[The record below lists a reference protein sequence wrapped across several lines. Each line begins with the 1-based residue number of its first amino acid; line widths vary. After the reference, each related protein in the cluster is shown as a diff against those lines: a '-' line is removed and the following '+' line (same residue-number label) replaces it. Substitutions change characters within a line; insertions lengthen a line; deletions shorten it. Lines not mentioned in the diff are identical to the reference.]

1 MALDPALD
9 QLAPQ
14 TNPMPPAPI
23 MAPQAPPAPPPQQ
36 GPPLGGPG
44 EVGPPQALLSPTPTA
59 QQKIPW
65 PEVHHP
71 PADYIRPPP
80 NRSAGELGKPWWPTV
95 GAQNYPGTA
104 PGPFSPQPSE
114 MYNVMASANGQMATW
129 SPPAIAQPASN
140 AASLAQMLMPMA
152 NLLTGGQFGRN
163 YNAASLQRYRAAREQ
178 LDLENERSERAYTAI
193 YQQYGSILSLGE
205 ADPKFDTRNA
215 LYNAAYQ
222 HQDRALQK
230 VIEDQGV
237 PAAISYLQHMDAV
250 HRMAQAGATTLRQ
263 ATKNDSDA
271 ETDRAWGV
279 PGASSGS
286 TPGSDYG
293 YPNLMRG
300 AGGAAQ
306 PAPGGSVP
314 PPPAGS
320 FDDQYIKANPNASS
334 PDIMQAAH
342 RAFNGGAPE
351 GKQSPGVERMIGQAQ
366 RYIAAQFDNAE
377 NIPAEPGD
385 DWQQTAQKRID
396 AAKKVDPEMGEK
408 ADALFNYRINPESE
422 TINKDYRGALEAFVG
437 KASGDRWKADTYKIA
452 EQYTS
457 PDKDNMKVMGRVAM
471 TNQAA
476 VNVFKAIN
484 DLHEEDSAIPRNII
498 NKWLQN
504 DFTGAGKYQNL
515 ANQLRIYVQNVA
527 GMQSASGVIR
537 MGQFHEMLRNI
548 QETQSPRSLRKAII
562 GDMQDVFSFVNEKRR
577 GWEALGRRDLVPGID
592 SRDYKTMRDIARI
605 NTNTGQ
611 AAPGSEQIVRTI
623 SNNDPANW
631 SRKLTP
637 DERKTPLPMN
647 EVRGYQTFIDRNK
660 DNPDPEIQNQ
670 VQFAIDQVG
679 GIQGI
684 ADKIPNVDWERK

>member
-14 TNPMPPAPI
+14 ANPMPPAPPVT
-23 MAPQAPPAPPPQQ
+23 APAPPPVPQQ
-36 GPPLGGPG
+36 GPPLGAPG
-44 EVGPPQALLSPTPTA
+44 EVGPPQSMLSPKPMA
-59 QQKIPW
+59 QW
-65 PEVHHP
+65 PQRDYP
-71 PADYIRPPP
+71 PASYIKPPP
-80 NRSAGELGKPWWPTV
+80 NRSPKELGGPWWPTE
-95 GAQNYPGTA
+95 GAKNYPGPA
-104 PGPFSPQPSE
+104 PGPYSPQPSE
-114 MYNVMASANGQMATW
+114 MYSVMADANGQLASW
-129 SPPAIAQPASN
+129 APPAVSQPASN

-163 YNAASLQRYRAAREQ
+163 YNAASLQRLRAAREQ
-178 LDLENERSERAYTAI
+178 LQFESDQRDAAHTAI
-193 YQQYGSILSLGE
+193 LQEYGGILALGE
-205 ADPKFDTRNA
+205 ADPKFDVKDA
-215 LYNAAYQ
+215 LAYAAWK
-222 HQDRALQK
+222 HQDHNLEK
-230 VIEDQGV
+230 VIADEGV

-250 HRMAQAGATTLRQ
+250 HRTAQAGATTLRQ
-263 ATKNDSDA
+263 STKDDNDAQTDA
-271 ETDRAWGV
+271 AWGV
-279 PGASSGS
+279 PGISG
-286 TPGSDYG
+286 GGARGGDYG

-300 AGGAAQ
+300 AQGGPAQ
-306 PAPGGSVP
+306 TAPGGAVP

-320 FDDQYIKANPNASS
+320 FDDQYIKAHPGAAS

-342 RAFNGGAPE
+342 RGFNGGAAQ
-351 GKQSPGVERMIGQAQ
+351 GKQSPGVERAVGDAQ
-366 RYIAAQFDNAE
+366 RYIASQFDNAG
-377 NIPAEPGD
+377 NTPAEPGD
-385 DWQQTAQKRID
+385 DWAQTAQKRID
-396 AAKKVDPEMGEK
+396 AAKKIDAEMGQK
-408 ADALFNYRINPESE
+408 ADDLFNYRIGLDSE
-422 TINKDYRGALEAFVG
+422 TINKDYRGQLETFVSN
-437 KASGDRWKADTYKIA
+437 ASGGKWKADTFKIA
-452 EQYTS
+452 EQYTN

-484 DLHEEDSAIPRNII
+484 DLHEEDNAIPRNII

-527 GMQSASGVIR
+527 GMQSASGAIR

-592 SRDYKTMRDIARI
+592 GRDYKTMRDIARI

-623 SNNDPANW
+623 SNNDPSNW

-647 EVRGYQTFIDRNK
+647 EVRGYQTFIDQNK